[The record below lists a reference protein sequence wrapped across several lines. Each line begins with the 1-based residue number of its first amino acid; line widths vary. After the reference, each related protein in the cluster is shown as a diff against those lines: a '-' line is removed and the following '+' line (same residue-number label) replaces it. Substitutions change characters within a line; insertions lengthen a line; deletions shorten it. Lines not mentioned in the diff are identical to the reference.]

1 MIKKKSSQKNIIN
14 SKIKSSLIH
23 LFENLT
29 ILPKPGLL
37 VLIGFG

>member
-1 MIKKKSSQKNIIN
+1 MIKKVCKHNIII

-23 LFENLT
+23 RFENLT

-37 VLIGFG
+37 VLVGFG